1 MKWFQNFMRGRYG
14 VDQLSFALLILY
26 FVITIL
32 GTAFRIPY
40 IGYVALLLIVWCW
53 FRILSR
59 NTYISAHRKM
69 RNLWGGSTRFRI
81 NGEQRNANFRIAR
94 HISITTVPT
103 VSSVCVFRRGGVQLR
118 LPARNVKQSLTSVRN
133 SYCRRNILTA
143 VFFIQADSRGKLLV
157 HGRNSHF
164 SAYSHLRD

>member
-1 MKWFQNFMRGRYG
+1 MSQSKGVLKYEMVSEFMRGRYG

-59 NTYISAHRKM
+59 NTYKRSQENA
-69 RNLWGGSTRFRI
+69 NLWGGST
-81 NGEQRNANFRIAR
+81 
-94 HISITTVPT
+94 
-103 VSSVCVFRRGGVQLR
+103 
-118 LPARNVKQSLTSVRN
+118 
-133 SYCRRNILTA
+133 
-143 VFFIQADSRGKLLV
+143 DSE
-157 HGRNSHF
+157 
-164 SAYSHLRD
+164 

>member
-59 NTYISAHRKM
+59 NTYKRSQENAK
-69 RNLWGGSTRFRI
+69 LWGGSTRFRI

-143 VFFIQADSRGKLLV
+143 VFFHTGRFPREALV
-157 HGRNSHF
+157 HRRNSHF

>member
-59 NTYISAHRKM
+59 NTYKRSQENAKFMGWIYPIQNKWRTKKREFQDRKTHKYY
-69 RNLWGGSTRFRI
+69 NCP
-81 NGEQRNANFRIAR
+81 NCKQRLRVPKGR
-94 HISITTVPT
+94 GTITITCPKCKAKFDKRT
-103 VSSVCVFRRGGVQLR
+103 
-118 LPARNVKQSLTSVRN
+118 
-133 SYCRRNILTA
+133 
-143 VFFIQADSRGKLLV
+143 
-157 HGRNSHF
+157 
-164 SAYSHLRD
+164 

>member
-59 NTYISAHRKM
+59 NTYKRSQENAKFMGWIYPIQNKWRTKKREFQDRKTHKYYNCPNCKQRLRVSYRQIPEGSFLFMGETAISLLIH
-69 RNLWGGSTRFRI
+69 TCV
-81 NGEQRNANFRIAR
+81 
-94 HISITTVPT
+94 ISLSSLHPAYPRVPQPMIKP
-103 VSSVCVFRRGGVQLR
+103 F
-118 LPARNVKQSLTSVRN
+118 
-133 SYCRRNILTA
+133 
-143 VFFIQADSRGKLLV
+143 
-157 HGRNSHF
+157 
-164 SAYSHLRD
+164 

>member
-59 NTYISAHRKM
+59 NTYKRSQENAKFMGWIYPIQNKWRTKKREFQDRKTHKYY
-69 RNLWGGSTRFRI
+69 NCP
-81 NGEQRNANFRIAR
+81 NCKQRLR
-94 HISITTVPT
+94 VPKG
-103 VSSVCVFRRGGVQLR
+103 RGVLLR

-143 VFFIQADSRGKLLV
+143 VFF
-157 HGRNSHF
+157 HTGRFPREASCSWEKQPF
-164 SAYSHLRD
+164 LCLFTPA

>member
-59 NTYISAHRKM
+59 NTYKRSQENAKFMGWIYPIQNKWRTKKREFQDRKTHKYY
-69 RNLWGGSTRFRI
+69 NCP
-81 NGEQRNANFRIAR
+81 NCKQRLR
-94 HISITTVPT
+94 V
-103 VSSVCVFRRGGVQLR
+103 RRGGVLLR

-157 HGRNSHF
+157 HRRNSHF

>member
-59 NTYISAHRKM
+59 NTYKRSQENAKFMGWIYPIQNKWRTKKREFQDRKTHKYY
-69 RNLWGGSTRFRI
+69 NCP
-81 NGEQRNANFRIAR
+81 NCKQRLRVPKGR
-94 HISITTVPT
+94 GTITITCPK
-103 VSSVCVFRRGGVQLR
+103 C
-118 LPARNVKQSLTSVRN
+118 KQSLTSVRN

>member
-59 NTYISAHRKM
+59 NTYKRSQENAKFMGWIYQIQNKWRTKKREFQDRKTHKYY
-69 RNLWGGSTRFRI
+69 NCP
-81 NGEQRNANFRIAR
+81 NCKQRLRVPKGR
-94 HISITTVPT
+94 GTITITCPKCKT
-103 VSSVCVFRRGGVQLR
+103 KFDKR
-118 LPARNVKQSLTSVRN
+118 T
-133 SYCRRNILTA
+133 
-143 VFFIQADSRGKLLV
+143 
-157 HGRNSHF
+157 
-164 SAYSHLRD
+164 